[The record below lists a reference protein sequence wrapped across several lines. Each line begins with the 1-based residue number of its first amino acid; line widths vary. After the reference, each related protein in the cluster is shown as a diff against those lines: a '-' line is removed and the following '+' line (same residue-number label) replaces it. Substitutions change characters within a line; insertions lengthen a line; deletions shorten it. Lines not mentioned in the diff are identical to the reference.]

1 MEIIMPQLGETVVEG
16 TISKWYKKVGDP
28 IRADET
34 LFDVE
39 TDKVNTEIPSPVA
52 GVVTEIR
59 VAEGAVAK
67 VGVVLAVITEA
78 GAAKPAAAAVAL
90 PPGVAATAAPTQ
102 APAAAGAW
110 AAPVAAVP
118 AKSDSALRLAP
129 VVRKLAAEHGI
140 DPAQVIGTGRD
151 GRVTREDMLAFV
163 ESRKGAT
170 STLMPSV
177 ASAAAA
183 GQAAAPATPR
193 PVPTAAL
200 PVASPAPLLVP
211 LPVAPIT
218 SAPAATGPSERI
230 KLNPIRKRTAE
241 HLARAWVT
249 VPAVLQAIEV
259 DFHKVDEARKAAGSA
274 WKLREGFSLTY
285 LPFIARA
292 VSIALGKY
300 PRLNSSVDGDELVLH
315 KRINLGIA
323 VDMNFDGLMVPVLK
337 DVPSKSLPQIAR
349 EINDLAQRTR
359 ANRLKPDDLS
369 EATYTLSNS
378 GVFGTA
384 FTAPI
389 VNVPQV
395 AILST
400 DGVQKKP
407 VVIEGPAGDSIA
419 IRPVG
424 MLAQCFDHRAVDGA
438 YSAAFLKEV
447 KTVIESRQ
455 WTQDLEA

>member
-1 MEIIMPQLGETVVEG
+1 MEIIMPQLGETVAEG
-16 TISKWYKKVGDP
+16 TVSKWYKKVGDS
-28 IRADET
+28 IKADET

-52 GVVTEIR
+52 GVLTEIR
-59 VAEGAVAK
+59 VAEGVTVK
-67 VGVVLAVITEA
+67 VGVVLAVVTEA
-78 GAAKPAAAAVAL
+78 GAAAPAGAAVAAPAPAAAATTVAV
-90 PPGVAATAAPTQ
+90 PV
-102 APAAAGAW
+102 AGAW
-110 AAPVAAVP
+110 AARPVAVP
-118 AKSDSALRLAP
+118 AKADGSLRLSP

-140 DPAQVIGTGRD
+140 DPSQVSGTGRD

-163 ESRKGAT
+163 EARKSSAVPA
-170 STLMPSV
+170 MPVV
-177 ASAAAA
+177 AASPVAEPAVPRP
-183 GQAAAPATPR
+183 AAAP
-193 PVPTAAL
+193 
-200 PVASPAPLLVP
+200 
-211 LPVAPIT
+211 VAPFT
-218 SAPAATGPSERI
+218 APPASTGPSERI
-230 KLNPIRKRTAE
+230 RLNPIRKRTAE

-259 DFHKVDEARKAAGSA
+259 DFHKVDEARKAAGSG
-274 WKLREGFSLTY
+274 WKAREGFSLTY

-292 VSIALGKY
+292 VSIALAKF

-323 VDMNFDGLMVPVLK
+323 VDMNFDGLMVPVVK

-349 EINDLAQRTR
+349 EVNDLAQRAR

-447 KTVIESRQ
+447 KTVLETRH
-455 WTQDLEA
+455 WVQDLEA